1 MKLKLSNNE
10 TKQHWWLRRI
20 FGYFF
25 FCLFLAL
32 ISCSLSRSLTHTH
45 TQPLSQFPRL
55 ALIVSL
61 SYSVRR
67 TFISLQRVNQAPP
80 QPVRWIQFWL
90 VPREFDTVFEP
101 YINVCLWALSL
112 LCDIGWITTDM
123 QWSQL
128 KSTHTPTEISRANKN
143 NKAAKKEKGG
153 NIFMWKRLL
162 HCRSVVIH
170 RLSIFYG
177 WLGTGAIVFIT
188 FQMAI
193 SERVSIYCFVYLL
206 AFFLFYQENA
216 TNYKEFMCSS
226 PLSNVA
232 IHFASAV
239 YLSRGFFFCHMLADV
254 KQNKILSQ
262 FTALYILH

>member
-1 MKLKLSNNE
+1 MIAAY
-10 TKQHWWLRRI
+10 LRL
-20 FGYFF
+20 
-25 FCLFLAL
+25 LFLL
-32 ISCSLSRSLTHTH
+32 PLLSSYFVLSFSLTHTH
-45 TQPLSQFPRL
+45 THSTTVSVPSSSSYRFSLIFCASHIYLSTKGKPSTTTTR
-55 ALIVSL
+55 SL
-61 SYSVRR
+61 NSILTCTTWIWYSVRA
-67 TFISLQRVNQAPP
+67 VYKC
-80 QPVRWIQFWL
+80 
-90 VPREFDTVFEP
+90 VFMAIKPFVWHRLNHHRYAMIATE
-101 YINVCLWALSL
+101 IN
-112 LCDIGWITTDM
+112 
-123 QWSQL
+123 
-128 KSTHTPTEISRANKN
+128 THTPTEISRANKN

-262 FTALYILH
+262 FTALYILQ